1 MSYES
6 KSEVGFFISDGYE
19 LSYRISHPAQEETGK
34 TPAVLLLHG
43 ASTPKGRGRV
53 LFEVFQKHLAQ
64 TGFSSMAF
72 DTRGVGE
79 SQGEYFDSTLQ
90 NRLRDAEAAYQK
102 FIQDSLID
110 VGRMSL
116 LGVSMGGHIA
126 ANLAGSHPEWFQYV
140 ILANPAAYGSDA
152 EDKRLQPYIDF
163 TEVIRREGSWEN
175 SPSFCSL
182 SRFARK
188 VLLFRSEF
196 DQVVPPEV
204 TASYLQAADGHVTK
218 IVIPGIPH
226 IFLSGTD
233 DASEIAR
240 QFVYGETV
248 KFLNSGVGKNL

>member
-6 KSEVGFFISDGYE
+6 KSEIGFFISDGYE
-19 LSYRISHPAQEETGK
+19 LSYRISHPAQEETNK
-34 TPAVLLLHG
+34 IQSVLLLHG

-53 LFEVFQKHLAQ
+53 LFEAFQELLAQ
-64 TGFSSMAF
+64 NGFSSLAF

-90 NRLRDAEAAYQK
+90 NRLKDAEEAYQK
-102 FIQDSLID
+102 FIQDRLVD
-110 VGRMSL
+110 AGRMSL

-126 ANLAGSHPEWFQYV
+126 ANLAGRHPEWFQNV

-152 EDKRLQPYIDF
+152 EDKKLQPYTDF
-163 TEVIRREGSWEN
+163 TEAIRRKRSWED
-175 SPSFCSL
+175 SPAFSSL
-182 SRFARK
+182 SRFPRR

-204 TASYLQAADGHVTK
+204 TDQYQKVVDGHVTK
-218 IVIPGIPH
+218 VVIPGIPH

-233 DASEIAR
+233 DTSEIAR
-240 QFVYGETV
+240 QFVYRKTV
-248 KFLNSGVGKNL
+248 KFLNSSLSKTL